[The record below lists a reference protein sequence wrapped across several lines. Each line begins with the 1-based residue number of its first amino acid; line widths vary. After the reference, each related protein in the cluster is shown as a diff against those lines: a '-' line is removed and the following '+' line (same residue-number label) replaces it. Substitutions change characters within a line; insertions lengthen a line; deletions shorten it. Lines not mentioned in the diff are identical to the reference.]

1 MVDPAAAEGP
11 LAGGEFRFPVRVFY
25 EDTDAGGIVYH
36 ANYLRFAERARTETL
51 RRLGIDQSRLRREHD
66 VVFIV
71 RRCTIDYRAPARLDD
86 ALEVRTRMTGWRGA
100 AIEAEQSV
108 HRPGEEGPLVALD
121 LVIACVNGKGRPVR
135 VPAPVREAFDRAL
148 GGGLA
153 GDGSA
158 GGGSAGHGAA
168 GAA

>member
-1 MVDPAAAEGP
+1 MAEPAAAVGP

-51 RRLGIDQSRLRREHD
+51 RSLGIEQSRLRDEHD

-100 AIEAEQSV
+100 AIEAEQTV
-108 HRPGEEGPLVALD
+108 YRQGEDEALVALD

-135 VPAPVREAFDRAL
+135 VPGPVRDAFDRA
-148 GGGLA
+148 
-153 GDGSA
+153 
-158 GGGSAGHGAA
+158 A

>member
-1 MVDPAAAEGP
+1 MVEPAASIGP
-11 LAGGEFRFPVRVFY
+11 LAGGEFRFPVRVYY

-51 RRLGIDQSRLRREHD
+51 RCLGIDQSRLRDEHN
-66 VVFIV
+66 VIFIV
-71 RRCTIDYRAPARLDD
+71 RRYTIDYRAPARLDD

-108 HRPGEEGPLVALD
+108 HRRGEDGALVALD
-121 LVIACVNGKGRPVR
+121 LTIACVNGKGRPVR
-135 VPAPVREAFDRAL
+135 IPGTVREAFERA
-148 GGGLA
+148 A
-153 GDGSA
+153 S
-158 GGGSAGHGAA
+158 HGAA

>member
-1 MVDPAAAEGP
+1 MAEPAAAVGP

-51 RRLGIDQSRLRREHD
+51 RSLGIQQSRLRDEHD

-71 RRCTIDYRAPARLDD
+71 RHCAIDYRAPARFDD
-86 ALEVRTRMTGWRGA
+86 ALEVRTRITGWRGSR
-100 AIEAEQSV
+100 IEAVQSV
-108 HRPGEEGPLVALD
+108 HRQGEDDVLVALD
-121 LVIACVNGKGRPVR
+121 LTIACMNSRGRPVR
-135 VPAPVREAFDRAL
+135 VPGPVRDAFDRA
-148 GGGLA
+148 
-153 GDGSA
+153 
-158 GGGSAGHGAA
+158 A

>member
-1 MVDPAAAEGP
+1 MVEQTAAPAAAVGP

-51 RRLGIDQSRLRREHD
+51 RRLGIDQSRLRAEHG
-66 VVFIV
+66 VMFIV
-71 RRCTIDYRAPARLDD
+71 RRCTIDFRAPAHLDD

-100 AIEAEQSV
+100 AIEAEQTV
-108 HRPGEEGPLVALD
+108 HRQGEDGPLVALG
-121 LVIACVNGKGRPVR
+121 LTIACVNGKGRPVR
-135 VPAPVREAFDRAL
+135 VPSPVRAAFDRA
-148 GGGLA
+148 
-153 GDGSA
+153 
-158 GGGSAGHGAA
+158 A

>member
-1 MVDPAAAEGP
+1 MLDPVAAVGP

-51 RRLGIDQSRLRREHD
+51 RCLGIEQSRLRDEHG
-66 VVFIV
+66 VAFIV

-108 HRPGEEGPLVALD
+108 HRQGDDDPLVALD
-121 LVIACVNGKGRPVR
+121 LVIACVNGRGRPVR
-135 VPAPVREAFDRAL
+135 VPAAVRAAFDRAAAYGRTDHGATEL
-148 GGGLA
+148 
-153 GDGSA
+153 
-158 GGGSAGHGAA
+158 GAA

>member
-1 MVDPAAAEGP
+1 MLDPVAAVGP

-51 RRLGIDQSRLRREHD
+51 RRLGIEQSRLRDEHD

-71 RRCTIDYRAPARLDD
+71 RRCSIDYRAPARLDD

-100 AIEAEQSV
+100 SIEAEQSV
-108 HRPGEEGPLVALD
+108 HRRGEDEALVALD
-121 LVIACVNGKGRPVR
+121 LVIACVNGRGRPVR
-135 VPAPVREAFDRAL
+135 VPAPVRDAFDRAAAH
-148 GGGLA
+148 GRSEHGA
-153 GDGSA
+153 TE
-158 GGGSAGHGAA
+158 HGAA